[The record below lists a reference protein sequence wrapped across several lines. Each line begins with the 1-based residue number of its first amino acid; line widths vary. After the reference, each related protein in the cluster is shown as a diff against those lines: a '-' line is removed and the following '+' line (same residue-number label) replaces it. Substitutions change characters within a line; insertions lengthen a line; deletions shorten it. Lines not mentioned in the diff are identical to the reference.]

1 MDNYL
6 FIQNLNSLT
15 KILANSSHS
24 ELQELNLVQ
33 IVGKLIRIDQTF
45 GFDCS
50 NEWKLILSLANENNR
65 NQVKSNRCLFKIQLF
80 YLVNFLFSF

>member
-6 FIQNLNSLT
+6 FIRNLNSLT
-15 KILANSSHS
+15 KVLVNNCYPDF
-24 ELQELNLVQ
+24 QELNLVKVVQ
-33 IVGKLIRIDQTF
+33 KLIHIDQTF

-65 NQVKSNRCLFKIQLF
+65 DQVKFDLYFING
-80 YLVNFLFSF
+80 FLFL